1 MVRRWTASQPG
12 LISIASELIH
22 RHEVGDG
29 VAAWIAS
36 SRGGI
41 LKSAKVHNRTE
52 SMSVDSCSIEA
63 GDTIDFIVDI
73 AEQLNTDQFEWAP
86 VIQWKQPSSAKASSE
101 EIGTV
106 TWDSHRDFT
115 KTTSFSLKPLEQLAH
130 SLLMSNEF
138 IFVD

>member
-1 MVRRWTASQPG
+1 M
-12 LISIASELIH
+12 
-22 RHEVGDG
+22 GDG

-52 SMSVDSCSIEA
+52 SMSVDFFAIEA
-63 GDTIDFIVDI
+63 GDTIDFIVDV
-73 AEQLNTDQFEWAP
+73 AEQLNTDQFEWAS
-86 VIQWKQPSSAKASSE
+86 VIQWKSQSSAQAASQ

-106 TWDSHRDFT
+106 TWDSRRDFT
-115 KTTSFSLKPLEQLAH
+115 KTISLSLKPLEQLAH